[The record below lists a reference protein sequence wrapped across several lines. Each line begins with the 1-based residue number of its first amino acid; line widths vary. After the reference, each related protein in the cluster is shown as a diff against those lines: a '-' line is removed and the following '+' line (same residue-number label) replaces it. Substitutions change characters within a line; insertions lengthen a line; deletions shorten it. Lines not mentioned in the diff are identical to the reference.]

1 MENNIQ
7 ILKNEQ
13 LIPLHNSE
21 SGDIT
26 LSGRELHEF
35 LEVKT
40 EYKDWMPRMIE
51 YGFMENIDFKVLKN
65 ERVQIEGNREVKRK
79 ITDHEIKLDMAKE
92 IAMIQRNEKGKMA
105 RQYFIKVEKAWN
117 SPEMIMKR
125 ALEIANKQVE
135 NLKIENE
142 KKEQKL
148 IEQQPKVIFADAVAT
163 SKSSILVG
171 ELAKILKQNGINI
184 GGVRLFEWLRNN
196 GYLIRRKGTD
206 WNMPTQKSMDL
217 GLFEIKESTHLD
229 SNGVNITTKTP
240 KVTGK
245 GQQYFIN
252 KFLQDEVIQEVACT
266 KE

>member
-1 MENNIQ
+1 MENDIKIFKEQ
-7 ILKNEQ
+7 Q

-40 EYKDWMPRMIE
+40 KYKDWFPRMIE
-51 YGFMENIDFKVLKN
+51 YGFVENIDFIAMAQK
-65 ERVQIEGNREVKRK
+65 RATVQGNQTTY
-79 ITDHEIKLDMAKE
+79 IDHEIKLDMAKE
-92 IAMIQRNEKGKMA
+92 IAMIQRNEKGKQA

-135 NLKIENE
+135 NLKLENE
-142 KKEQKL
+142 EKEQKL

-163 SKSSILVG
+163 SKTSILVG

-184 GGVRLFEWLRNN
+184 GGGRLFEWLRNN
-196 GYLIRRKGTD
+196 GYLIKRKGTD
-206 WNMPTQKSMDL
+206 WNMPTQKSMEL

-252 KFLQDEVIQEVACT
+252 KFLQDEAIEEVACT

>member
-1 MENNIQ
+1 MENTIQ
-7 ILKNEQ
+7 IFKQKQ

-40 EYKDWMPRMIE
+40 RYNDWFERMKE
-51 YGFMENIDFKVLKN
+51 YGFIENQDYILVTQKRETNNPKN
-65 ERVQIEGNREVKRK
+65 PTTTIQ
-79 ITDHEIKLDMAKE
+79 DHEIKLDMAKE

-135 NLKIENE
+135 NLKLENE
-142 KKEQKL
+142 KREQKL

-206 WNMPTQKSMDL
+206 WNMPTQKSMEL

>member
-1 MENNIQ
+1 MENNIK
-7 ILKNEQ
+7 IFKEEQ

-35 LEVKT
+35 LEIGTQYTKWF
-40 EYKDWMPRMIE
+40 DRMLE
-51 YGFMENIDFKVLKN
+51 YGFIKNIDFQAISQKRLTA
-65 ERVQIEGNREVKRK
+65 QGNQTTY
-79 ITDHEIKLDMAKE
+79 IDHEIKLDMAKE
-92 IAMIQRNEKGKMA
+92 IAMIQRNEKGKQA

-135 NLKIENE
+135 NLKLQNE
-142 KKEQKL
+142 EKEQKL
-148 IEQQPKVIFADAVAT
+148 IEQQPKVIFADAVSASHT
-163 SKSSILVG
+163 SILVG

-184 GGVRLFEWLRNN
+184 GGGRLFEWLRNN
-196 GYLIRRKGTD
+196 GYLIKRKGTD
-206 WNMPTQKSMDL
+206 WNMPTQKSMEL

-252 KFLQDEVIQEVACT
+252 KFLQDEVIEEVACT
-266 KE
+266 KEE